1 MSKNLLSIIPPP
13 THTLPTREASSD
25 IAFKISSGVLEEKT
39 HKDFE
44 KGTLFLEKTQYVK
57 APYIR
62 LFTGVFYDKLSL
74 LSPTAM
80 KTLLYILKSHI
91 LPYNH
96 FLYSSAVFAEDLGIS
111 RMAIYRA
118 IEELKA
124 KNIITE
130 SSTMRDDFEAQKS
143 LYDTVMRSS
152 GKKYRYSPKSV
163 WYYVSHNLLWAGSV
177 QFLLEIP
184 EYEQGIKADIRNRT
198 QYYWNLLARYGKPT
212 IEDSLHD
219 SLQHGRYLQH
229 KLYLFRQK

>member
-13 THTLPTREASSD
+13 THTLPTRESSAD
-25 IAFKISSGVLEEKT
+25 IAFKISTGVLEEKP
-39 HKDFE
+39 HQNFE

-62 LFTGVFYDKLSL
+62 LFTGVFYDKLSI

-96 FLYSSAVFAEDLGIS
+96 FLYSSSVFAEDLGIS
-111 RMAIYRA
+111 RMAVYRA
-118 IEELKA
+118 IEELKL
-124 KNIITE
+124 KNILTE
-130 SSTMRDDFEAQKS
+130 ASTMRDDFEAQKS
-143 LYDTVMRSS
+143 LYDTVMRAA
-152 GKKYRYSPKSV
+152 GKKYRYSPKAV

-184 EYEQGIKADIRNRT
+184 EYEQGVKADIRNRT
-198 QYYWNLLARYGKPT
+198 QYYWNLLARYGRPT

-219 SLQHGRYLQH
+219 TLQHGRYLQH

>member
-1 MSKNLLSIIPPP
+1 MSKNLLSTIPPP

-25 IAFKISSGVLEEKT
+25 IAFKISSGILEEKP

-96 FLYSSAVFAEDLGIS
+96 FLYSSAVFAED
-111 RMAIYRA
+111 
-118 IEELKA
+118 
-124 KNIITE
+124 
-130 SSTMRDDFEAQKS
+130 
-143 LYDTVMRSS
+143 
-152 GKKYRYSPKSV
+152 
-163 WYYVSHNLLWAGSV
+163 
-177 QFLLEIP
+177 
-184 EYEQGIKADIRNRT
+184 
-198 QYYWNLLARYGKPT
+198 
-212 IEDSLHD
+212 
-219 SLQHGRYLQH
+219 
-229 KLYLFRQK
+229 